1 MTIASAITAA
11 QGRVADCYTSV
22 STMGGTIPATQ
33 NLTNLPTAI
42 ESIPTGGGG
51 GDTIYLKNKS
61 SKATLLSGDKV
72 LFTLG
77 TVGDGDTYD
86 FTRTLIGSTLNPPIF
101 FDNFSLVVSD
111 SQSGNLYSY
120 INNEWTQE
128 PSSSIYA
135 DWATYA
141 TYQCFDDAVSY
152 YGNVGYSYY
161 SGIVTKDSRKNV
173 YSSDNRNQYMG
184 KYSERYAYYAYDV
197 GVYIWD
203 LANNTST
210 ALFSNAGI
218 GGARFARLFGTKMIY
233 QGDNNCKIY
242 ELTSSSTFTMLLNQP
257 LSERIL
263 FATGLDE
270 GDYLLTT
277 DNYSAYT
284 NTSSTPVTAHLICYR
299 MKNGMIEYVQ
309 DPVLSMFENTSCF
322 VAYDNRSNIL
332 SIGTKDNVYFFEFD
346 STTKQFSPLNVIIQ
360 SSAFPVT
367 INDFPYKTMMSPDK
381 TQVVI
386 LGRNQSLSTFYIN
399 VISLLS
405 TDKAIVDNSQY
416 NYNITTSFTGFATG
430 QTDSSGKYEVST
442 VLPEVV
448 TSYLLTDLEPDEAIF
463 EGVVEQ

>member
-22 STMGGTIPATQ
+22 ETMGGTIPATQ

-51 GDTIYLKNKS
+51 DTIYLANKS
-61 SKATLLSGDKV
+61 SKQTYLSGDKV

-77 TVGDGDTYD
+77 TAGDDETYD
-86 FTRTLIGSTLNPPIF
+86 FTRTLIGSALNPPIF

-135 DWATYA
+135 DWAVYA
-141 TYQCFDDAVSY
+141 TYQCFDDEVSY

-161 SGIVTKDSRKNV
+161 SGIVTKDSKKLV
-173 YSSDNRNQYMG
+173 YGSNDNQYMG
-184 KYSERYAYYAYDV
+184 KYSERYAYFAHDV

-233 QGDNNCKIY
+233 QGDYNCKIY
-242 ELTSSSTFTMLLNQP
+242 ELANYSTLSSMLLNQT

-284 NTSSTPVTAHLICYR
+284 NTSSTPVTAHLICYK

-322 VAYDNRSNIL
+322 VSYDNRSNIL

-381 TQVVI
+381 TQVAI

-399 VISLLS
+399 VISLS
-405 TDKAIVDNSQY
+405 SSDRAIVDNSQY
-416 NYNITTSFTGFATG
+416 NYDITTSFTGFATG
-430 QTDSSGKYEVST
+430 QTDISGKYEVST

-448 TSYLLTDLEPDEAIF
+448 TSYLNTDLEPDEAIF
-463 EGVVEQ
+463 EGDVEQ